1 MNEIATI
8 ISSLGFPIVA
18 CGALA
23 RYINRLTQAH
33 REEVK
38 ALADCIDRN
47 TRAIDKLTREVHKNE

>member
-23 RYINRLTQAH
+23 WYINKLTKTH
-33 REEVK
+33 SDEVK
-38 ALADCIDRN
+38 ALADCIERN
-47 TRAIDKLTREVHKNE
+47 TRAIEKLTREVHINE